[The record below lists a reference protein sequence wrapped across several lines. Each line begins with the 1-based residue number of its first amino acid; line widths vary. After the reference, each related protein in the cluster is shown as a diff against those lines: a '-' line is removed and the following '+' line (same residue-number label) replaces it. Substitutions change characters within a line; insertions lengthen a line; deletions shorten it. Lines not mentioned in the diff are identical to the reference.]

1 MTSAGVDVTDTFE
14 IPEIAFTGDTTAD
27 FLNEPGKM
35 LEDVLRARLLIIE
48 VRGLCLLVHT
58 QPPPTCVFM
67 GTWAFVLYAECCI
80 KALGLFRL

>member
-1 MTSAGVDVTDTFE
+1 MELCCVMSAGVDVTDTFE

-48 VRGLCLLVHT
+48 VRGSGPDHPSVSSTDT
-58 QPPPTCVFM
+58 QSQEM
-67 GTWAFVLYAECCI
+67 I
-80 KALGLFRL
+80 RQR